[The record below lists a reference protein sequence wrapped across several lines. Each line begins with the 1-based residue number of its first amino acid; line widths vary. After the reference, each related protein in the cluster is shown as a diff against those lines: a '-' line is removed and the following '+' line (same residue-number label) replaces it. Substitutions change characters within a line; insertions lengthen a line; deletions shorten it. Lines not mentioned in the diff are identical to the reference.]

1 MSRKGL
7 ATKPNKQSRTEIIF
21 DEEGV
26 SSEELSLKI
35 ALPASKSGKGDKVK
49 SIYTATR
56 YEFFFLHPDHPFN
69 EQEKEQ
75 LKGLLF
81 NANIVAKIPVNNDN
95 DPYHNWETTRISKN
109 NIFYVA
115 PRRGTRS
122 PWSSNTQAILED
134 IFPSLK
140 DWVGGRL
147 IERGYKYVI
156 AGSVGENIDEL
167 KALACDKMIQEI
179 LSSKK
184 LEEYFTD
191 SRTNKDLR
199 HVNMDDTDKVRIAN
213 REWGLAISEDEL
225 EYLRKVY
232 RKLKRHATDAELML
246 FAQLNS
252 EHCRHK
258 IFNAY
263 INMNDMAAKSLYSNG
278 HKPSEYPEML
288 SAISKIDGGDTNSTM
303 FDLIKKTSRKSP
315 DGLVSAYTDNAAI
328 FATAKVSAFNRYKG
342 DSASE
347 YQHRKQNRHLIFKA
361 ETHNHPTFVSPF
373 PGAATGVG
381 GEIRDEIA
389 CGIGGRTKAG
399 FAGFSVSDLLLD
411 SNNYNWEQDFG
422 CPFGKATAQQI
433 MLEAPLGSSHYAN
446 EFGRPTLAGYFRT
459 LSCERNGVKYG
470 YHKPIMLAGGW
481 GEISDDQAIKPE
493 EIDEGAHL
501 VLMGEPALRIGV
513 GGGSVSSL
521 KSRVSKKS
529 VKLDFASVQ
538 RDNAE
543 MEKKCA
549 EAIEA
554 CSRQGDKNPIV
565 FIHDLGAGGLGNAVA
580 ELLKDGKCGGDV
592 VLSKIPIYDYSMSPA
607 EVWSNE
613 SQERF
618 LLAVDPARL
627 DDFDKICQ
635 RENAPYKVIGTT
647 NKGGQLR
654 LKRLR
659 QEDNK
664 DNKED
669 SQNTDAINLPLDTLF
684 PKTPKKITATYI
696 PVETKDFEPPNISE
710 ISEINEYAEKV
721 LQLPAVASK
730 GFLITIG
737 DRFVGGLTAQEQM
750 AGPWQVPI
758 NDYAATLADFSG
770 FSGEAAAIGERTPL
784 AILNPKAAV
793 RMALAEVITNLA
805 ASGIEK
811 LQDIKLCANWMAAS
825 NEDGQM
831 ANLYEGVRTLTEEMC
846 QELGLA
852 IPVGKDSLFMSASWD
867 KQNVISPLS
876 LIMSGLAPLTDVR
889 LGVDPLLHTDTYKN
903 IGGDNSLLHTDTYKN
918 TSADNS
924 LLHTDTYK
932 NMLPALWLVSTRHG
946 SNRLGGSALAQVMQQ
961 WEGETADIE
970 SPKDIANFFSFVSGA
985 VHDKLLLAYH
995 DVSDGGLWTTLSEMA
1010 FASNCGLSI
1019 DLTGMMKQ
1027 QQNEYTALFGE
1038 EAGAVIQV
1046 APENEGKVLE
1056 RGRQH
1061 NLTLH
1066 KLGIPTNENKI
1077 KIIYAKRT
1085 LIDKKMSEMR
1095 SLWNKVSDNMRELR
1109 DDNPQC
1115 VKQEALLI
1123 KDFNYKGIQESIN
1136 FDVAQKYNSI
1146 KPLSKS
1152 RPKVAI
1158 LRTQGVNSNIET
1170 ALAFHN
1176 AGFEAVDVHIND
1188 LNKGEVNQMKG
1199 YKGVVFC
1206 GGFTYGDALGA
1217 GAGWAASVLHNPKLK
1232 VSDSGSRFQRIIRKM
1247 NILYDPKLEEEF
1259 QQFFQRKD
1267 TFTLGI
1273 CNGCQVLARLQEII
1287 DGAGWNCRF
1296 QRNESRRFEAR
1307 TVMVKICKSPSIFF
1321 TGMEGSVIP
1330 VASAHGEGKATF
1342 ASSDA
1347 GEQVL
1352 SNEQAA
1358 IVYTDGVYT
1367 DGQGNDNPAYPLNP
1381 NGSAHGIAGMTSK
1394 DGRVTLLMPHPERT
1408 LRRVNQCWHDKSARA
1423 MQRKA
1428 EVATP
1433 WQAMFY
1439 NARLWVD

>member
-1 MSRKGL
+1 MNHRDL
-7 ATKPNKQSRTEIIF
+7 AAKPNKQTRTELIF
-21 DEEGV
+21 NEEN
-26 SSEELSLKI
+26 LS
-35 ALPASKSGKGDKVK
+35 SGKVYFSVVSRVNKDDKENDIE
-49 SIYTATR
+49 STFIAACS
-56 YEFFFLHPDHPFN
+56 EFFLLHPNHPFN
-69 EQEKEQ
+69 KQEKEQ
-75 LKGLLF
+75 LKKLLF
-81 NANIVAKIPVNNDN
+81 STNFGAISLANKDDAPSHSQAATHSSRD
-95 DPYHNWETTRISKN
+95 TL
-109 NIFYVA
+109 FYVA
-115 PRRGTRS
+115 PRRGTHS
-122 PWSSNTQAILED
+122 PWSSKTQDILED

-140 DWVGGRL
+140 DWDGGRL

-156 AGSVGENIDEL
+156 AGSAGEDIDAL
-167 KALACDKMIQEI
+167 KGLVCDKMTQEI
-179 LSSKK
+179 LSEQE
-184 LEEYFTD
+184 LERYFID
-191 SRTNKDLR
+191 SHADNDLR
-199 HVNMDDTDKVRIAN
+199 RVNMDDLAELEVAN

-225 EYLRKVY
+225 EYLREVY
-232 RKLKRHATDAELML
+232 HKLGRRATDAELMM
-246 FAQLNS
+246 FAQINS

-258 IFNAY
+258 IFNAV
-263 INMNDMAAKSLYSNG
+263 ISTDNSAAKSESQNG
-278 HKPSEYPEML
+278 HKP
-288 SAISKIDGGDTNSTM
+288 TM
-303 FDLIKKTSRKSP
+303 FGLIKKTSRESP
-315 DGLVSAYTDNAAI
+315 DGLISAYTDNAAI
-328 FATAKVSAFNRYKG
+328 FATAKVSAFNRYEG
-342 DSASE
+342 DRSSE
-347 YQHRKQNRHLIFKA
+347 YKHREQKRHLIFKA

-411 SNNYNWEQDFG
+411 SNNYNWERGFG
-422 CPFGKATAQQI
+422 CPFGKASAKQI
-433 MLEAPLGSSHYAN
+433 MLNAPLGSSHYAN

-459 LSCERNGVKYG
+459 LSCERDGIKYG

-493 EIDEGAHL
+493 EIDEGAYL
-501 VLMGEPALRIGV
+501 VLMGEPALRIGI
-513 GGGSVSSL
+513 GGGSTSSL
-521 KSRVSKKS
+521 KSSGGKKN
-529 VKLDFASVQ
+529 VELDFSSVQ

-543 MEKKCA
+543 TEKRCA

-554 CSRQGDKNPIV
+554 CSRQGKKNPIV

-580 ELLKDGKCGGDV
+580 ELLKDGNCGGDV
-592 VLSKIPIYDYSMSPA
+592 VLSDIPVADNSMTPA

-618 LLAVDPARL
+618 LLAVDPAHL
-627 DDFDKICQ
+627 DEFGKICQ

-647 NKGGQLR
+647 NKSGELR
-654 LKRLR
+654 LGQQDSNNNR
-659 QEDNK
+659 DNK
-664 DNKED
+664 GG
-669 SQNTDAINLPLDTLF
+669 SQDTDAINLPLEVLF
-684 PKTPKKITATYI
+684 PKTPKEISVSYV
-696 PVETKDFEPPNISE
+696 PVKTKDFELPNISE
-710 ISEINEYAEKV
+710 ISEYAEKV

-737 DRFVGGLTAQEQM
+737 DRFVGGLTAREQM
-750 AGPWQVPI
+750 VGPWQVPI

-770 FSGEAAAIGERTPL
+770 FGGEAAAIGERTPL

-793 RMALAEVITNLA
+793 RMALAEVVTNLA

-846 QELGLA
+846 QALGLA

-903 IGGDNSLLHTDTYKN
+903 IDGDNSLLHTDTYKN
-918 TSADNS
+918 IEDSNS

-932 NMLPALWLVSTRHG
+932 NTDADNPLLHTDTYKNTPPSLWLVSIRHG

-961 WEGETADIE
+961 WEGETADIG

-985 VHDKLLLAYH
+985 VQDKLLLAYH

-1019 DLTGMMKQ
+1019 NLADMMKQ

-1046 APENEGKVLE
+1046 APEDEDKILE
-1056 RGRQH
+1056 SGRQH

-1066 KLGIPTNENKI
+1066 KLGVPIDKDRIEI
-1077 KIIYAKRT
+1077 SCAGRT
-1085 LIDKKMSEMR
+1085 LIDKKMSAMR

-1115 VKQEALLI
+1115 VKQESSLI
-1123 KDFNYKGIQESIN
+1123 EDFSYKGIQESIK

-1152 RPKVAI
+1152 LPKVAI

-1176 AGFEAVDVHIND
+1176 AGFEAVDMHIND
-1188 LNKGEVNQMKG
+1188 LKKGGSDKLKD
-1199 YKGVVFC
+1199 YKGAVFC

-1217 GAGWAASVLHNPKLK
+1217 GVGWAASILYNSKLK
-1232 VSDSGSRFQRIIRKM
+1232 
-1247 NILYDPKLEEEF
+1247 EEF
-1259 QQFFQRKD
+1259 EQFFQRKD

-1287 DGAGWNCRF
+1287 DGADWNCLLKD
-1296 QRNESRRFEAR
+1296 NESRRFEAR

-1321 TGMEGSVIP
+1321 SGMEGSVIP
-1330 VASAHGEGKATF
+1330 VASAHAEGKATF

-1358 IVYTDGVYT
+1358 MVYT

-1439 NARLWVD
+1439 NARLWVS

>member
-1 MSRKGL
+1 MVRPTQSSDRKSNGL
-7 ATKPNKQSRTEIIF
+7 
-21 DEEGV
+21 
-26 SSEELSLKI
+26 
-35 ALPASKSGKGDKVK
+35 
-49 SIYTATR
+49 
-56 YEFFFLHPDHPFN
+56 
-69 EQEKEQ
+69 
-75 LKGLLF
+75 
-81 NANIVAKIPVNNDN
+81 
-95 DPYHNWETTRISKN
+95 
-109 NIFYVA
+109 
-115 PRRGTRS
+115 
-122 PWSSNTQAILED
+122 
-134 IFPSLK
+134 
-140 DWVGGRL
+140 
-147 IERGYKYVI
+147 
-156 AGSVGENIDEL
+156 
-167 KALACDKMIQEI
+167 
-179 LSSKK
+179 KK
-184 LEEYFTD
+184 
-191 SRTNKDLR
+191 
-199 HVNMDDTDKVRIAN
+199 VNMDDLAKLQVVN
-213 REWGLAISEDEL
+213 REWGLAISPDEL
-225 EYLRKVY
+225 EYLRDVY
-232 RKLKRHATDAELML
+232 RKLGRSATDAELMM
-246 FAQLNS
+246 FAQINS

-258 IFNAY
+258 IFNAA
-263 INMNDMAAKSLYSNG
+263 IITDDSAAKSESQNG
-278 HKPSEYPEML
+278 YRP
-288 SAISKIDGGDTNSTM
+288 TM
-303 FDLIKKTSRKSP
+303 FGLIKKTSRESP
-315 DGLVSAYTDNAAI
+315 AGLVSAYTDNAAI
-328 FATAKVSAFNRYKG
+328 FATTEVSAFNRYEG
-342 DSASE
+342 DRSSE
-347 YQHRKQNRHLIFKA
+347 YKHREQKRHLIFKA

-381 GEIRDEIA
+381 GEIRDELA

-411 SNNYNWEQDFG
+411 SNNYDWEQDFG
-422 CPFGKATAQQI
+422 YLFGKASAKQI
-433 MLEAPLGSSHYAN
+433 MLEAPLGSSRYAN

-459 LSCERNGVKYG
+459 LSCERDGIKYG

-493 EIDEGAHL
+493 EIKAGMSL
-501 VLMGEPALRIGV
+501 VLMGEPALRIGI
-513 GGGSVSSL
+513 GGGSISSL
-521 KSRVSKKS
+521 KSSGSKQNIE
-529 VKLDFASVQ
+529 LDFASVQ

-543 MEKKCA
+543 MEKRCA

-554 CSRQGDKNPIV
+554 CSRLGDKNPII

-592 VLSKIPIYDYSMSPA
+592 VLSDIPIADNSMSPA

-618 LLAVDPARL
+618 LLAVDPKL
-627 DDFDKICQ
+627 LGKFKKICQ
-635 RENAPYKVIGTT
+635 RENAPYKVIGAT
-647 NKGGQLR
+647 NKSGELR
-654 LKRLR
+654 LM
-659 QEDNK
+659 QQDNK
-664 DNKED
+664 DNRD
-669 SQNTDAINLPLDTLF
+669 DDAINLPLDVLF
-684 PKTPKKITATYI
+684 PKTPKEIIISYT
-696 PVETKDFEPPNISE
+696 PVKTKDFEMPNISE
-710 ISEINEYAEKV
+710 ISEYAEKV

-737 DRFVGGLTAQEQM
+737 DRFVGGLTAREQM
-750 AGPWQVPI
+750 VGPWQVPI

-770 FSGEAAAIGERTPL
+770 FGGEAAAIGERTPL

-805 ASGIEK
+805 ASGIKK

-846 QELGLA
+846 QALGLA

-903 IGGDNSLLHTDTYKN
+903 AGGNETADGSNSLLHTDTYKN
-918 TSADNS
+918 IDGSKSLLQTDTYKNTGADNS

-932 NMLPALWLVSTRHG
+932 NMLPALWLVSARHG

-985 VHDKLLLAYH
+985 VQDKLLLAYH

-1027 QQNEYTALFGE
+1027 QQDEYTALFGE

-1046 APENEGKVLE
+1046 APENEDKVLE
-1056 RGRQH
+1056 RGKQH

-1066 KLGIPTNENKI
+1066 KLGVPTNENKI

-1095 SLWNKVSDNMRELR
+1095 SLWNKVSDGMRELR
-1109 DDNPQC
+1109 GDNKLC
-1115 VKQEALLI
+1115 VKQESSLI
-1123 KDFNYKGIQESIN
+1123 EDFSYKGIQEN
-1136 FDVAQKYNSI
+1136 LKFDMTGKYLSYQSI

-1158 LRTQGVNSNIET
+1158 LRNQGVNSNIET

-1188 LNKGEVNQMKG
+1188 LGGNGSDKLKR
-1199 YKGVVFC
+1199 YKGAILC
-1206 GGFTYGDALGA
+1206 GGFTYGDSMGA
-1217 GAGWAASVLHNPKLK
+1217 GVGWAASILYNPKLK
-1232 VSDSGSRFQRIIRKM
+1232 
-1247 NILYDPKLEEEF
+1247 EEF

-1273 CNGCQVLARLQEII
+1273 CNGCQVLAYLQKII
-1287 DGAGWNCRF
+1287 DGADWNCRF
-1296 QRNESRRFEAR
+1296 KRNESSRFEDRRFIDNRFEAR

-1321 TGMEGSVIP
+1321 SGMEGSVIP
-1330 VASAHGEGKATF
+1330 VASAHGEGMATF
-1342 ASSDA
+1342 DSSED
-1347 GEQVL
+1347 GERVL
-1352 SNEQAA
+1352 NNEQAA
-1358 IVYTDGVYT
+1358 MVYTDGE
-1367 DGQGNDNPAYPLNP
+1367 GNDNPAYPLNP
-1381 NGSAHGIAGMTSK
+1381 NGSEHGIAGMTSK

-1408 LRRVNQCWHDKSARA
+1408 LRRVNQCWHDKSATA

>member
-1 MSRKGL
+1 MNHKDL

-21 DEEGV
+21 NEGN
-26 SSEELSLKI
+26 LS
-35 ALPASKSGKGDKVK
+35 SGKVYFSVISRVNKDDKENDIE
-49 SIYTATR
+49 STFIAACS
-56 YEFFFLHPDHPFN
+56 EFFFLHQDHPFN

-75 LKGLLF
+75 LKKLLF
-81 NANIVAKIPVNNDN
+81 SANVGAKPLANKNDAPSHSQAATHSSR
-95 DPYHNWETTRISKN
+95 DTL
-109 NIFYVA
+109 FYVA
-115 PRRGTRS
+115 PRRGTHS
-122 PWSSNTQAILED
+122 PWSSKTQDILKD

-140 DWVGGRL
+140 DWDGGRL

-156 AGSVGENIDEL
+156 AGSVGDDVDKL
-167 KALACDKMIQEI
+167 KGLICDKMIQEI
-179 LSSKK
+179 LSEKE
-184 LEEYFTD
+184 LEKYFTD
-191 SRTNKDLR
+191 SHDDNDLR
-199 HVNMDDTDKVRIAN
+199 VVNMDDLAELQVAN

-225 EYLRKVY
+225 EYLRDVY
-232 RKLKRHATDAELML
+232 RKLGRPATDAELML

-258 IFNAY
+258 IFNAV
-263 INMNDMAAKSLYSNG
+263 ISSNGSAAKSSSQNG
-278 HKPSEYPEML
+278 HNP
-288 SAISKIDGGDTNSTM
+288 TM
-303 FDLIKKTSRKSP
+303 FGLIKETSKKSP
-315 DGLVSAYTDNAAI
+315 AGLVSAYTDNAAI
-328 FATAKVSAFNRYKG
+328 FAATKISAFNRYDG
-342 DSASE
+342 DRSGE
-347 YQHRKQNRHLIFKA
+347 YKHREQKRHLIFKA

-381 GEIRDEIA
+381 GEIRDELA

-422 CPFGKATAQQI
+422 CPFGKASAKQI

-459 LSCERNGVKYG
+459 LSCERNGIKYG

-481 GEISDDQAIKPE
+481 GEISEDQAIKPE

-501 VLMGEPALRIGV
+501 VLMGEPALRIGI

-521 KSRVSKKS
+521 KSSGGKKN
-529 VKLDFASVQ
+529 VELDFSSVQ

-543 MEKKCA
+543 TEKRCA

-554 CSRQGDKNPIV
+554 CSRQGKKNPIV

-580 ELLKDGKCGGDV
+580 ELLKDGNCGGDV
-592 VLSKIPIYDYSMSPA
+592 VLDDIPVADPSMSPA

-618 LLAVDPARL
+618 LLAVDPERL
-627 DDFDKICQ
+627 DEFDKICQ

-664 DNKED
+664 DNQED
-669 SQNTDAINLPLDTLF
+669 SQNTDAINLPLDVLF
-684 PKTPKKITATYI
+684 PKTAKEISVSYI
-696 PVETKDFEPPNISE
+696 PVKTKDFESPNISE
-710 ISEINEYAEKV
+710 ISEYAEKV

-737 DRFVGGLTAQEQM
+737 DRFVGGLTAREQM
-750 AGPWQVPI
+750 VGPWQVPI

-770 FSGEAAAIGERTPL
+770 FGGEAAAIGERTPL

-793 RMALAEVITNLA
+793 RMALAEMITNLA

-825 NEDGQM
+825 NEEGQM

-846 QELGLA
+846 QALGLA

-867 KQNVISPLS
+867 KQNIISPLS
-876 LIMSGLAPLTDVR
+876 LIMSGLAPLTDIR

-903 IGGDNSLLHTDTYKN
+903 IEDDNSLLHTDTYKN
-918 TSADNS
+918 TGAGNS

-932 NMLPALWLVSTRHG
+932 NTGAGNSLLHTDTYKNTPPSLWLVSARHG

-970 SPKDIANFFSFVSGA
+970 SPKDIANFFSFVRDA
-985 VHDKLLLAYH
+985 VQDKLLLAYH

-1019 DLTGMMKQ
+1019 DLTEMIKQ
-1027 QQNEYTALFGE
+1027 QQNEYTSLFGE

-1046 APENEGKVLE
+1046 EPEDEDKVLE
-1056 RGRQH
+1056 SGKKY
-1061 NLTLH
+1061 NLVLH
-1066 KLGIPTNENKI
+1066 KLGVPINKD
-1077 KIIYAKRT
+1077 KIEISCAGRT
-1085 LIDKKMSEMR
+1085 LIDEKMSEMR
-1095 SLWNKVSDNMRELR
+1095 SLWNKVSNDMRELR
-1109 DDNPQC
+1109 GDNPQC

-1123 KDFNYKGIQESIN
+1123 EDFSYKGIQESIK
-1136 FDVAQKYNSI
+1136 FDVARKYHSYNSI
-1146 KPLSKS
+1146 KLLNKS

-1188 LNKGEVNQMKG
+1188 LKKGGSDKLKD
-1199 YKGVVFC
+1199 YKGAVFC

-1217 GAGWAASVLHNPKLK
+1217 GVGWAASILYNSKLK
-1232 VSDSGSRFQRIIRKM
+1232 
-1247 NILYDPKLEEEF
+1247 EEF

-1287 DGAGWNCRF
+1287 DGADWNCRF
-1296 QRNESRRFEAR
+1296 QRNESNRFEAR

-1330 VASAHGEGKATF
+1330 IASAHGEGMATF
-1342 ASSDA
+1342 SRSKD
-1347 GEQVL
+1347 GEQAL
-1352 SNEQAA
+1352 SKKRAA
-1358 IVYTDGVYT
+1358 MVYT

-1381 NGSAHGIAGMTSK
+1381 NGSEHGIAGMTSK

-1408 LRRVNQCWHDKSARA
+1408 LRRVNQCWHDKSATA

>member
-1 MSRKGL
+1 M
-7 ATKPNKQSRTEIIF
+7 ATKSNKQSRTDTIF
-21 DEEGV
+21 DKRGLPSENLDIPIV
-26 SSEELSLKI
+26 LQTPKSS
-35 ALPASKSGKGDKVK
+35 KGDN
-49 SIYTATR
+49 ATPL
-56 YEFFFLHPDHPFN
+56 ECFLLRPNHPFN
-69 EQEKEQ
+69 EQEKGQ
-75 LKGLLF
+75 LKWLLYSGNF
-81 NANIVAKIPVNNDN
+81 VVKALASKDNNAYNKRA
-95 DPYHNWETTRISKN
+95 TTHSSKYN
-109 NIFYVA
+109 AFYVA

-122 PWSSNTQAILED
+122 PWSSKTQDILKD
-134 IFPSLK
+134 VFPSLK
-140 DWVGGRL
+140 DWGGGRL
-147 IERGYKYVI
+147 IEKGYKYVI
-156 AGSVGENIDEL
+156 SGSAVGDIDEL
-167 KALACDKMIQEI
+167 KSLVCDQMIQEI
-179 LSSKK
+179 LPEKE
-184 LEEYFTD
+184 LRQYFTD
-191 SRTNKDLR
+191 SHGDKDLR
-199 HVNMDDTDKVRIAN
+199 RVDMDNTAKMRIAN
-213 REWGLAISEDEL
+213 REWGLAMNKDEL
-225 EYLRKVY
+225 EYLREVY
-232 RKLKRHATDAELML
+232 RKLERSATDAELML

-258 IFNAY
+258 IFNAL
-263 INMNDMAAKSLYSNG
+263 ININGAVAKSSTQNG
-278 HKPSEYPEML
+278 HSP
-288 SAISKIDGGDTNSTM
+288 TM
-303 FDLIKKTSRKSP
+303 FGLIKGTSKKSP
-315 DGLVSAYTDNAAI
+315 AGLISAYTDNAAI
-328 FATAKVSAFNRYKG
+328 FATAEVSAFNRYEG
-342 DSASE
+342 DRSSE
-347 YQHRKQNRHLIFKA
+347 YKHREQKRHLIFKA
-361 ETHNHPTFVSPF
+361 ETHNHPTFISPF

-381 GEIRDEIA
+381 GEIRDELA

-422 CPFGKATAQQI
+422 YPFGKASAKQI
-433 MLEAPLGSSHYAN
+433 MLEAPLGSSGYAN

-459 LSCERNGVKYG
+459 LSCERNGIKYG

-481 GEISDDQAIKPE
+481 GEISKGQAIKPE
-493 EIDEGAHL
+493 EIDGGAHL
-501 VLMGEPALRIGV
+501 VLMGEPALRIGI
-513 GGGSVSSL
+513 GGGSTSSL
-521 KSRVSKKS
+521 KSSGGKKN
-529 VKLDFASVQ
+529 VELDFASVQ

-543 MEKKCA
+543 MERRCA

-554 CSRQGDKNPIV
+554 CSRLRKKNPII

-580 ELLKDGKCGGDV
+580 ELLKDGKCGGEV
-592 VLSKIPIYDYSMSPA
+592 ELSDIPVADPSMSPA

-618 LLAVDPARL
+618 LLAVDPERL
-627 DDFDKICQ
+627 DEFDKICQ

-647 NKGGQLR
+647 NKSGELR
-654 LKRLR
+654 LM
-659 QEDNK
+659 QQDNK
-664 DNKED
+664 DNRDNQED
-669 SQNTDAINLPLDTLF
+669 SRDDDAINLPLEVLF
-684 PKTPKKITATYI
+684 PKTPKEINVSYV
-696 PVETKDFEPPNISE
+696 PVKTKDFEVPNISE
-710 ISEINEYAEKV
+710 ISEYAGKV

-737 DRFVGGLTAQEQM
+737 DRFVGGLTAREQM

-770 FSGEAAAIGERTPL
+770 FGGEAAAIGERTPL

-805 ASGIEK
+805 ASGIKK

-846 QELGLA
+846 QSLGLA

-903 IGGDNSLLHTDTYKN
+903 IEGGNPLLQTDTYKNIEGSNSLLHTDTYKN
-918 TSADNS
+918 TDADNS

-932 NMLPALWLVSTRHG
+932 NMLPSLWLVSTRHG

-970 SPKDIANFFSFVSGA
+970 SPKDIANFFSFVSDA
-985 VHDKLLLAYH
+985 VQDKLLLAYH

-1019 DLTGMMKQ
+1019 NLTEMMKQ

-1046 APENEGKVLE
+1046 APKDEDKILE

-1066 KLGIPTNENKI
+1066 KLGVPINKD
-1077 KIIYAKRT
+1077 KIEISCAGRT
-1085 LIDKKMSEMR
+1085 LINKKMSAMR

-1115 VKQEALLI
+1115 VKQESSLI
-1123 KDFNYKGIQESIN
+1123 EDFNYKGIQENIK
-1136 FDVAQKYNSI
+1136 FDVAKKYDSI

-1188 LNKGEVNQMKG
+1188 LKKGRVNQLKN
-1199 YKGVVFC
+1199 YKGAVFC

-1217 GAGWAASVLHNPKLK
+1217 GVGWAASILYNPKLK
-1232 VSDSGSRFQRIIRKM
+1232 
-1247 NILYDPKLEEEF
+1247 EEF

-1273 CNGCQVLARLQEII
+1273 CNGCQVLSCLQEII
-1287 DGAGWNCRF
+1287 DGADWNCRF

-1321 TGMEGSVIP
+1321 SGMEGSVIP
-1330 VASAHGEGKATF
+1330 VASAHAEGMATF
-1342 ASSDA
+1342 PSSDA

-1358 IVYTDGVYT
+1358 MVYTDGVYT
-1367 DGQGNDNPAYPLNP
+1367 DGQGNDNPDYPLNP
-1381 NGSAHGIAGMTSK
+1381 NGSEHGIAGMTSK

-1408 LRRVNQCWHDKSARA
+1408 LRRVNQCWHDKSATA
-1423 MQRKA
+1423 MQRKV

>member
-1 MSRKGL
+1 MNHKDLVSESD
-7 ATKPNKQSRTEIIF
+7 KQSRTEIIF
-21 DEEGV
+21 DEKGL
-26 SSEELSLKI
+26 SSEKI
-35 ALPASKSGKGDKVK
+35 DIPVILHAPKSGKGHVVK

-56 YEFFFLHPDHPFN
+56 SEFFFLHPDHPFN
-69 EQEKEQ
+69 EREKEQ
-75 LKGLLF
+75 LKKLLF
-81 NANIVAKIPVNNDN
+81 STNFGAISLANKDDAPSHSQAATHSFRD
-95 DPYHNWETTRISKN
+95 TL
-109 NIFYVA
+109 FYVA
-115 PRRGTRS
+115 PRRGTHS
-122 PWSSNTQAILED
+122 PWSSKTQDILED

-140 DWVGGRL
+140 DWDGGRL
-147 IERGYKYVI
+147 IEKGYKY
-156 AGSVGENIDEL
+156 ALPASLKNNIDEL
-167 KALACDKMIQEI
+167 KGSVCDKMTQEI
-179 LSSKK
+179 LSEQE
-184 LEEYFTD
+184 LERYFID
-191 SRTNKDLR
+191 SHADNDLR
-199 HVNMDDTDKVRIAN
+199 RVNMDDLAELQVAN

-225 EYLRKVY
+225 EYLREVY
-232 RKLKRHATDAELML
+232 HKLERPATDAELML

-258 IFNAY
+258 IFNAV
-263 INMNDMAAKSLYSNG
+263 ISSDDSADKSSSQNG
-278 HKPSEYPEML
+278 HSP
-288 SAISKIDGGDTNSTM
+288 TM
-303 FDLIKKTSRKSP
+303 FGLIKETSKKSP
-315 DGLVSAYTDNAAI
+315 AGLVSAYTDNAAI
-328 FATAKVSAFNRYKG
+328 FATAKISAFNRYEG
-342 DSASE
+342 DSSSE
-347 YQHRKQNRHLIFKA
+347 YQHREQKRHLIFKA

-381 GEIRDEIA
+381 GEIRDELA

-411 SNNYNWEQDFG
+411 KNNYTWEQDFG
-422 CPFGKATAQQI
+422 CPFGKASAQQI

-459 LSCERNGVKYG
+459 LSCERDGIKYG

-481 GEISDDQAIKPE
+481 GEISNDQAIKPE

-501 VLMGEPALRIGV
+501 VLMGEPALRIGI

-521 KSRVSKKS
+521 KSSGGKKN
-529 VKLDFASVQ
+529 VELDFASVQ

-543 MEKKCA
+543 TEKRCA

-554 CSRQGDKNPIV
+554 CSRQGKKNPII

-580 ELLKDGKCGGDV
+580 ELLKDGKCGGEVELRD
-592 VLSKIPIYDYSMSPA
+592 IPVADPSMSPA

-618 LLAVDPARL
+618 LLAVDPERL
-627 DDFDKICQ
+627 DEFDKICQ
-635 RENAPYKVIGTT
+635 RENAPYKVIGKT
-647 NKGGQLR
+647 NKSGELR
-654 LKRLR
+654 LM
-659 QEDNK
+659 QQDNK
-664 DNKED
+664 DNRENKED
-669 SQNTDAINLPLDTLF
+669 SRDTDAINLPLEILF
-684 PKTPKKITATYI
+684 PKTPKEIIVSYV
-696 PVETKDFEPPNISE
+696 PVETKDFVVPNISE
-710 ISEINEYAEKV
+710 ISEYAEKV

-737 DRFVGGLTAQEQM
+737 DRFVGGLTAREQM
-750 AGPWQVPI
+750 VGPWQVPI

-770 FSGEAAAIGERTPL
+770 FGGEAAAIGERTPL

-793 RMALAEVITNLA
+793 RMALAEVVTNLA
-805 ASGIEK
+805 ASGIKK

-876 LIMSGLAPLTDVR
+876 LIMSGLAPLIDVR
-889 LGVDPLLHTDTYKN
+889 LGVDPLLQTDTYKN
-903 IGGDNSLLHTDTYKN
+903 IDGDNSLLHTDTYKN
-918 TSADNS
+918 TGADNSLLQTDTYKNTGADNS

-932 NMLPALWLVSTRHG
+932 NMLPSLWLVSTRHG

-970 SPKDIANFFSFVSGA
+970 SPKDIANFFSFVSDA

-1046 APENEGKVLE
+1046 APENESKVLE
-1056 RGRQH
+1056 RGKQH
-1061 NLTLH
+1061 NLVVH
-1066 KLGIPTNENKI
+1066 KLGVPIDKDRIEI
-1077 KIIYAKRT
+1077 SCAGRT
-1085 LIDKKMSEMR
+1085 LIDKKMSAMR
-1095 SLWNKVSDNMRELR
+1095 SLWNKVSDNIRELR

-1123 KDFNYKGIQESIN
+1123 EDFNYKGIQENIK
-1136 FDVAQKYNSI
+1136 FDMAGKYNSYNSI
-1146 KPLSKS
+1146 KLLNKS

-1188 LNKGEVNQMKG
+1188 LKKDGSDKLKD
-1199 YKGVVFC
+1199 YKGAVFC

-1217 GAGWAASVLHNPKLK
+1217 GVGWAASILYNPKLK
-1232 VSDSGSRFQRIIRKM
+1232 
-1247 NILYDPKLEEEF
+1247 EEF

-1273 CNGCQVLARLQEII
+1273 CNGCQVLSRLQEII
-1287 DGAGWNCRF
+1287 EGADWNCRF

-1330 VASAHGEGKATF
+1330 IASAHGEGMATF
-1342 ASSDA
+1342 SRSKD
-1347 GEQVL
+1347 GEQAL
-1352 SNEQAA
+1352 NKKRAA
-1358 IVYTDGVYT
+1358 MVYT

-1381 NGSAHGIAGMTSK
+1381 NGSEHGIAGMTSK

-1408 LRRVNQCWHDKSARA
+1408 LRRVNQCWHDKSATA
-1423 MQRKA
+1423 IQRKA
-1428 EVATP
+1428 EVATSYITP

>member
-1 MSRKGL
+1 MDSKDL
-7 ATKPNKQSRTEIIF
+7 ATKPNKQLRTEVIF
-21 DEEGV
+21 NEGNLSIGKVYFSVV
-26 SSEELSLKI
+26 SQVNKDDKENDIESTFI
-35 ALPASKSGKGDKVK
+35 AACS
-49 SIYTATR
+49 
-56 YEFFFLHPDHPFN
+56 EFFLLHPHHPFN

-81 NANIVAKIPVNNDN
+81 STNIIAKAPANKDDAPSHSQTATHSSRD
-95 DPYHNWETTRISKN
+95 TL
-109 NIFYVA
+109 FYVA
-115 PRRGTRS
+115 PRRGTHS
-122 PWSSNTQAILED
+122 PWSSKTQDILKD

-140 DWVGGRL
+140 DWAGGRL

-156 AGSVGENIDEL
+156 AGSVGDDVDEL
-167 KALACDKMIQEI
+167 KGLVCDKMTQEI
-179 LSSKK
+179 LSEKELGK
-184 LEEYFTD
+184 YFTD
-191 SRTNKDLR
+191 SCTDNDLR
-199 HVNMDDTDKVRIAN
+199 HINMDDTDKVRIAN
-213 REWGLAISEDEL
+213 KEWGLAISEDEL
-225 EYLRKVY
+225 EYLRDVY
-232 RKLKRHATDAELML
+232 RKLGRRATDAELML

-258 IFNAY
+258 IFNAV
-263 INMNDMAAKSLYSNG
+263 ISSDDSADKSSSQNG
-278 HKPSEYPEML
+278 HSP
-288 SAISKIDGGDTNSTM
+288 TM
-303 FDLIKKTSRKSP
+303 FGLIKETSRESP
-315 DGLVSAYTDNAAI
+315 GGLVSAYTDNAAI
-328 FATAKVSAFNRYKG
+328 FATTKIAAFNRYEG
-342 DSASE
+342 DSSSE
-347 YQHRKQNRHLIFKA
+347 YQHREQKRHLIFKA

-381 GEIRDEIA
+381 GEIRDELA

-411 SNNYNWEQDFG
+411 SNNYTWEQDFG
-422 CPFGKATAQQI
+422 CPFGKSSAKQI
-433 MLEAPLGSSHYAN
+433 MLDAPLGSSHYAN

-459 LSCERNGVKYG
+459 LSCERDGVKYG

-501 VLMGEPALRIGV
+501 VLMGEPALRIGI

-521 KSRVSKKS
+521 KSSGGKKN
-529 VKLDFASVQ
+529 VELDFSSVQ

-543 MEKKCA
+543 TEKRCA

-554 CSRQGDKNPIV
+554 CSRQGEKNPIV

-580 ELLKDGKCGGDV
+580 ELLKDGKCGGEV
-592 VLSKIPIYDYSMSPA
+592 ELSDIPVADPSMSPA
-607 EVWSNE
+607 EIWSNE

-618 LLAVDPARL
+618 LLAVGPKRL
-627 DDFDKICQ
+627 DEFDKICQ

-647 NKGGQLR
+647 NKSGELR
-654 LKRLR
+654 LG
-659 QEDNK
+659 QENNK
-664 DNKED
+664 DNQENSRD
-669 SQNTDAINLPLDTLF
+669 NNAINLPLEVLF
-684 PKTPKKITATYI
+684 PKTPKEISVSYM
-696 PVETKDFEPPNISE
+696 PVETKDFESPNISE
-710 ISEINEYAEKV
+710 ISEYAKKV

-737 DRFVGGLTAQEQM
+737 DRFVGGLTAREQM
-750 AGPWQVPI
+750 VGPWQVPI

-770 FSGEAAAIGERTPL
+770 FGGEAAAIGERTPL

-805 ASGIEK
+805 ASGIKK

-831 ANLYEGVRTLTEEMC
+831 ANLYEGIRTLTEEMC
-846 QELGLA
+846 QALGLA

-903 IGGDNSLLHTDTYKN
+903 IEDDNSLLHTDTYKN
-918 TSADNS
+918 ISADNS

-932 NMLPALWLVSTRHG
+932 NTGADNSLLHTDTYKNIPAKAGEDALPALWLVSTRHG

-970 SPKDIANFFSFVSGA
+970 SPKDIAKFFSFVSGA
-985 VHDKLLLAYH
+985 VQDKLLLAYH

-1046 APENEGKVLE
+1046 APEDEDKVLE
-1056 RGRQH
+1056 SGKKY
-1061 NLTLH
+1061 NLVLH
-1066 KLGIPTNENKI
+1066 KLGVPINKD
-1077 KIIYAKRT
+1077 KIEISCAGRT
-1085 LIDKKMSEMR
+1085 LIDEKMSEMR
-1095 SLWNKVSDNMRELR
+1095 SLWNKVSNDMRELR

-1115 VKQEALLI
+1115 VKQEARLI
-1123 KDFNYKGIQESIN
+1123 ENFSYKGIQENIK
-1136 FDVAQKYNSI
+1136 FDMEKKYLSI
-1146 KPLSKS
+1146 KPLNKS

-1188 LNKGEVNQMKG
+1188 LKKGGSDKLKD
-1199 YKGVVFC
+1199 YKGAIFC

-1217 GAGWAASVLHNPKLK
+1217 GVGWAASILYNTKLK
-1232 VSDSGSRFQRIIRKM
+1232 
-1247 NILYDPKLEEEF
+1247 EEF

-1273 CNGCQVLARLQEII
+1273 CNGCQVLSRLQEII
-1287 DGAGWNCRF
+1287 EGADWNCRF

-1307 TVMVKICKSPSIFF
+1307 TVMVKICRSPSIFF
-1321 TGMEGSVIP
+1321 TDMEGSVIP
-1330 VASAHGEGKATF
+1330 IASAHGEGKATF

-1347 GEQVL
+1347 MEQVL

-1358 IVYTDGVYT
+1358 MVYT
-1367 DGQGNDNPAYPLNP
+1367 DGQGNDNPDYPLNP

-1408 LRRVNQCWHDKSARA
+1408 LRRVNQCWHDKSATA

-1428 EVATP
+1428 EIATP

>member
-1 MSRKGL
+1 MVHSTQNFDHKSKGL
-7 ATKPNKQSRTEIIF
+7 
-21 DEEGV
+21 
-26 SSEELSLKI
+26 
-35 ALPASKSGKGDKVK
+35 
-49 SIYTATR
+49 R
-56 YEFFFLHPDHPFN
+56 Y
-69 EQEKEQ
+69 
-75 LKGLLF
+75 
-81 NANIVAKIPVNNDN
+81 
-95 DPYHNWETTRISKN
+95 
-109 NIFYVA
+109 
-115 PRRGTRS
+115 
-122 PWSSNTQAILED
+122 
-134 IFPSLK
+134 
-140 DWVGGRL
+140 
-147 IERGYKYVI
+147 
-156 AGSVGENIDEL
+156 
-167 KALACDKMIQEI
+167 
-179 LSSKK
+179 
-184 LEEYFTD
+184 
-191 SRTNKDLR
+191 
-199 HVNMDDTDKVRIAN
+199 VNMDNLAELKVAN

-225 EYLRKVY
+225 EYLREVY
-232 RKLKRHATDAELML
+232 SKLKRRATDAELMM

-258 IFNAY
+258 IFNAL
-263 INMNDMAAKSLYSNG
+263 ININGTATKFLTHNG
-278 HKPSEYPEML
+278 HSP
-288 SAISKIDGGDTNSTM
+288 AM
-303 FDLIKKTSRKSP
+303 FDLIKKTSRVSP
-315 DGLVSAYTDNAAI
+315 SGLVSAYTDNAAI
-328 FATAKVSAFNRYKG
+328 FATAEVDAFNHYKG
-342 DSASE
+342 DSASK
-347 YQHRKQNRHLIFKA
+347 YWHRRQKRHLIFKA
-361 ETHNHPTFVSPF
+361 ETHNHPTFVSPYR
-373 PGAATGVG
+373 GAATGVG
-381 GEIRDEIA
+381 GEIRDELA

-411 SNNYNWEQDFG
+411 KVLSSNNYNWEQDFG
-422 CPFGKATAQQI
+422 CPFGKASAQQI

-459 LSCERNGVKYG
+459 LSCERNGIKYG

-493 EIDEGAHL
+493 EISSGAYL
-501 VLMGEPALRIGV
+501 VLIGERASRIGI

-521 KSRVSKKS
+521 KSSGGEKKAE
-529 VKLDFASVQ
+529 LDFASVQ

-543 MEKKCA
+543 TEKRCA

-554 CSRQGDKNPIV
+554 CSRLGDQNPIA

-580 ELLKDGKCGGDV
+580 ELLKDGNCGGEV
-592 VLSKIPIYDYSMSPA
+592 VLDDIPIDDNSMSSA

-618 LLAVDPARL
+618 LLAVDPKFLRV
-627 DDFDKICQ
+627 FDKICQ

-647 NKGGQLR
+647 NKSGELR
-654 LKRLR
+654 LM
-659 QEDNK
+659 QQDNK
-664 DNKED
+664 DNRNNQED
-669 SQNTDAINLPLDTLF
+669 SQNTDAINLPLEVLF
-684 PKTPKKITATYI
+684 PKTPKEISVSYI
-696 PVETKDFEPPNISE
+696 PVETKDFESPNISE
-710 ISEINEYAEKV
+710 ISEYAEKV

-737 DRFVGGLTAQEQM
+737 DRFVGGLTAREQM
-750 AGPWQVPI
+750 VGPWQVPI
-758 NDYAATLADFSG
+758 NDYAATLADFCG
-770 FSGEAAAIGERTPL
+770 FGGEAAAIGERTPL

-805 ASGIEK
+805 ASGIK
-811 LQDIKLCANWMAAS
+811 NLQDIKLCANWMAAS

-846 QELGLA
+846 QALGLA

-903 IGGDNSLLHTDTYKN
+903 ISGDEATDDDNSLLHTDTYKN
-918 TSADNS
+918 IEGSNSLLHTDTYKNTGANNSLLHTDTYKNTGANNS

-932 NMLPALWLVSTRHG
+932 NMLPALWLVSARHG

-970 SPKDIANFFSFVSGA
+970 SPKDIANFFSFVSDA
-985 VHDKLLLAYH
+985 VQDKLLLAYH

-1019 DLTGMMKQ
+1019 DLTEMRKQ

-1046 APENEGKVLE
+1046 APEDEDKVLE
-1056 RGRQH
+1056 SGKKY
-1061 NLTLH
+1061 NLVLH
-1066 KLGIPTNENKI
+1066 KLGVPINKDRI
-1077 KIIYAKRT
+1077 EISCAGRT
-1085 LIDKKMSEMR
+1085 LINKKMSEMR
-1095 SLWNKVSDNMRELR
+1095 LLWNKVSDGMRELR
-1109 DDNPQC
+1109 NDNPQC
-1115 VKQEALLI
+1115 VKQEARLI
-1123 KDFNYKGIQESIN
+1123 EDFNYKGIQESIK
-1136 FDVAQKYNSI
+1136 FDVAGKYHSYNSI
-1146 KPLSKS
+1146 KPLNKS
-1152 RPKVAI
+1152 RPKIAI

-1188 LNKGEVNQMKG
+1188 LKKGGVNQLEH
-1199 YKGVVFC
+1199 YKGTVFC
-1206 GGFTYGDALGA
+1206 GGFTYGDVLGA
-1217 GAGWAASVLHNPKLK
+1217 GSGWAKSIINNSKLK
-1232 VSDSGSRFQRIIRKM
+1232 
-1247 NILYDPKLEEEF
+1247 EEF

-1287 DGAGWNCRF
+1287 DGADWNCQF
-1296 QRNESRRFEAR
+1296 KHNESRRFEAR

-1321 TGMEGSVIP
+1321 TGMEGSIIP
-1330 VASAHGEGKATF
+1330 VASAHGEGMATF

-1347 GEQVL
+1347 MERVL
-1352 SNEQAA
+1352 SNEQVAM
-1358 IVYTDGVYT
+1358 VYT

-1428 EVATP
+1428 ELATP

>member
-1 MSRKGL
+1 MNHRDL

-21 DEEGV
+21 DDGAGLSEGLDFKFAV
-26 SSEELSLKI
+26 
-35 ALPASKSGKGDKVK
+35 PASKSGKGDNAK
-49 SIYTATR
+49 SIYDATR
-56 YEFFFLHPDHPFN
+56 YEFFFLHPNHPFN

-75 LKGLLF
+75 LKKLLF
-81 NANIVAKIPVNNDN
+81 STNIIAEASAGKDY
-95 DPYHNWETTRISKN
+95 DAYHSQAAAHSSKGRV
-109 NIFYVA
+109 FYVA
-115 PRRGTRS
+115 PRRGTHS
-122 PWSSNTQAILED
+122 PWSSKTQDILKD

-140 DWVGGRL
+140 DWDGGRL
-147 IERGYKYVI
+147 IERGYEYALPASLKN
-156 AGSVGENIDEL
+156 NIDEL
-167 KALACDKMIQEI
+167 KGLVFDKMTQEI
-179 LSSKK
+179 LSEKE
-184 LEEYFTD
+184 LEKYFID
-191 SRTNKDLR
+191 SHADNDLR
-199 HVNMDDTDKVRIAN
+199 VVNMDDLAELQAAN
-213 REWGLAISEDEL
+213 REWGLAISPDEI
-225 EYLRKVY
+225 EYLREVY
-232 RKLKRHATDAELML
+232 RKLERSATDAELML

-258 IFNAY
+258 IFNAV
-263 INMNDMAAKSLYSNG
+263 ISSDDSVAKSESQNG
-278 HKPSEYPEML
+278 HKP
-288 SAISKIDGGDTNSTM
+288 TM
-303 FDLIKKTSRKSP
+303 FGLIKKTSRESP
-315 DGLVSAYTDNAAI
+315 AGLVSAYTDNAAI
-328 FATAKVSAFNRYKG
+328 FATAKISAFNRYEG
-342 DSASE
+342 DSSNE
-347 YQHRKQNRHLIFKA
+347 YQHREQKRHLIFKA

-381 GEIRDEIA
+381 GEIRDELA

-411 SNNYNWEQDFG
+411 SNNYTWEQDFG
-422 CPFGKATAQQI
+422 CPFGKASAKQI

-459 LSCERNGVKYG
+459 LSCERNGIKYG

-481 GEISDDQAIKPE
+481 GEISYDQAIKPE
-493 EIDEGAHL
+493 EIDGGAHL
-501 VLMGEPALRIGV
+501 VLMGEPALRIGI
-513 GGGSVSSL
+513 GGGSTSSL
-521 KSRVSKKS
+521 KSSGGKKN
-529 VKLDFASVQ
+529 VELDFASVQ

-543 MEKKCA
+543 TEKRCA

-554 CSRQGDKNPIV
+554 CSRQGKKNPIV

-580 ELLKDGKCGGDV
+580 ELLKDGNCGGEV
-592 VLSKIPIYDYSMSPA
+592 ELSKIPVADPSMSPA

-618 LLAVDPARL
+618 LLAVDPERL
-627 DDFDKICQ
+627 DEFDKICQ

-647 NKGGQLR
+647 NKSGANKKDTLR
-654 LKRLR
+654 LGRLE
-659 QEDNK
+659 QLGWEDNK
-664 DNKED
+664 DNNNNRDNHDNQED
-669 SQNTDAINLPLDTLF
+669 SQNTDAINLPLEVLF
-684 PKTPKKITATYI
+684 PKTPKEISVSYI
-696 PVETKDFEPPNISE
+696 PVKTKGFESPNISE
-710 ISEINEYAEKV
+710 ISEYAEKV

-737 DRFVGGLTAQEQM
+737 DRFVGGLTAREQM
-750 AGPWQVPI
+750 VGPWQVPI

-770 FSGEAAAIGERTPL
+770 FGGEAAAIGERTPL

-805 ASGIEK
+805 ASGINK

-846 QELGLA
+846 QSLGLA

-867 KQNVISPLS
+867 KQNIISPLS
-876 LIMSGLAPLTDVR
+876 LIMSGLAPLADVR
-889 LGVDPLLHTDTYKN
+889 LGVDPLLQTDTYKN
-903 IGGDNSLLHTDTYKN
+903 ISGDEATDDDNSLLQTDTYKN
-918 TSADNS
+918 TGADNS
-924 LLHTDTYK
+924 LLQTDTYK
-932 NMLPALWLVSTRHG
+932 NMLPSLWLVSIRHG

-985 VHDKLLLAYH
+985 VQDKLLLAYH

-1019 DLTGMMKQ
+1019 NLAEMMKQ
-1027 QQNEYTALFGE
+1027 QQDEYTALFGE

-1046 APENEGKVLE
+1046 APKDEDKILE
-1056 RGRQH
+1056 RGRRH

-1066 KLGIPTNENKI
+1066 KLGVPINKD
-1077 KIIYAKRT
+1077 KIEISCAGRT
-1085 LIDKKMSEMR
+1085 LIDKNMSEMR
-1095 SLWNKVSDNMRELR
+1095 SLWNKVSDNMRKLR

-1115 VKQEALLI
+1115 VKQESCLI
-1123 KDFNYKGIQESIN
+1123 EDFNYKGIQESIK
-1136 FDVAQKYNSI
+1136 FDVADKYLSI
-1146 KPLSKS
+1146 KLLNKS

-1188 LNKGEVNQMKG
+1188 LKKDGSDKLKD
-1199 YKGVVFC
+1199 YKGAVFC

-1217 GAGWAASVLHNPKLK
+1217 GVGWVASILYNPKLK
-1232 VSDSGSRFQRIIRKM
+1232 
-1247 NILYDPKLEEEF
+1247 EEF
-1259 QQFFQRKD
+1259 EQFFQRED

-1287 DGAGWNCRF
+1287 DGADWNCRF

-1347 GEQVL
+1347 IEQVL

-1358 IVYTDGVYT
+1358 MVYTDGVYT

-1408 LRRVNQCWHDKSARA
+1408 LRRVNQCWHDKSTTAI
-1423 MQRKA
+1423 QRKA

-1439 NARLWVD
+1439 NARLWVS